1 MIMYVSTANGGPL
14 NLRNAPSGSVIGT
27 IPNGTKLEVTI
38 DGDWAKTTYNN
49 KEGYVK
55 ASYLISTKGSAT
67 VTKAQL
73 EKIRDSLKSTLNTIE
88 GVLK

>member
-1 MIMYVSTANGGPL
+1 MYVNTSNGGTL
-14 NLRNAPSGSVIGT
+14 NFRNTPSGSVIGS
-27 IPNGTKLEVTI
+27 IPNGTKLEVEI
-38 DGDWAKTTYNN
+38 EGEWAKTTYNK

-55 ASYLISTKGSAT
+55 LSYLTAVKPGASVS
-67 VTKAQL
+67 KAQL

>member
-1 MIMYVSTANGGPL
+1 MYVSTSNGGPL
-14 NLRNAPSGSVIGT
+14 NLRNAPSGSVIGS

-38 DGDWAKTTYNN
+38 DGEWAKTTYNG

-55 ASYLISTKGSAT
+55 TSYLIATKTPT

>member
-1 MIMYVSTANGGPL
+1 MYVSTSNGGTL
-14 NLRNAPSGSVIGT
+14 NFRNSPSGSIIGS
-27 IPNGTKLEVTI
+27 IPNGTKLEVEVS
-38 DGDWAKTTYNN
+38 GEWAKTIYNN

-55 ASYLISTKGSAT
+55 VSYLTSTKPSSAS

-73 EKIRDSLKSTLNTIE
+73 EKIRDSLQSTLKTIE